1 MVDKMCEKGNK
12 SLNKCIMHAFIIDLS
27 FVKPLYKECTP
38 SLRKQQILNVRS

>member
-27 FVKPLYKECTP
+27 FVKPLYKGWVCQN
-38 SLRKQQILNVRS
+38 SNNAG